1 MSQMDTT
8 DAEWH
13 VLEGIDPASAEFPV
27 EADLGGEPILVFKT
41 ADGYR
46 GTEPLCP
53 HQKVPL
59 KTAVLMNG
67 DTMIRCSRHHF
78 IFRLDGGAGVNC
90 TGMVLKTYAI
100 RLADGRLEG
109 ATDPSATTESPS
121 DV

>member
-1 MSQMDTT
+1 M
-8 DAEWH
+8 AEWQT
-13 VLEGIDPASAEFPV
+13 LEGIDPASTAFPAEA
-27 EADLGGEPILVFKT
+27 ELAGEPILVFKT
-41 ADGYR
+41 AKGYC

-90 TGMVLKTYAI
+90 TGMRLKTYEVREI
-100 RLADGRLEG
+100 DGRLEAALPDG
-109 ATDPSATTESPS
+109 AK
-121 DV
+121 

>member
-1 MSQMDTT
+1 MSETEPVDLVWQ
-8 DAEWH
+8 
-13 VLEGIDPASAEFPV
+13 VLEGVDPVDSEFPV
-27 EADLGGEPILVFKT
+27 EAELGGEPILIFKT

-90 TGMVLKTYAI
+90 TGMTLKTYEI
-100 RLADGRLEG
+100 RLVEGRLEG
-109 ATDPSATTESPS
+109 AMKTPAQAG
-121 DV
+121 

>member
-1 MSQMDTT
+1 MRET
-8 DAEWH
+8 DIAASAWQILH
-13 VLEGIDPASAEFPV
+13 GIDPASAEFPV
-27 EADLGGEPILVFKT
+27 EADLDGEPILVFKT

-90 TGMVLKTYAI
+90 TGMKLKTYTI
-100 RLADGRLEG
+100 REINGRLEG
-109 ATDPSATTESPS
+109 AILKADG
-121 DV
+121 

>member
-1 MSQMDTT
+1 MTQVDSDIS
-8 DAEWH
+8 WH
-13 VLEGIDPASAEFPV
+13 LLEGVDPESADFPV
-27 EADLGGEPILVFKT
+27 EAELDGETILVFRT

-53 HQKVPL
+53 HQQVPL

-90 TGMVLKTYAI
+90 TGMTLKTYEI
-100 RLADGRLEG
+100 RLVDGRLE
-109 ATDPSATTESPS
+109 AAMPPPA
-121 DV
+121 

>member
-1 MSQMDTT
+1 MTEI
-8 DAEWH
+8 DATVSWH
-13 VLEGIDPASAEFPV
+13 ALQDIDPETAEFPV
-27 EADLGGEPILVFKT
+27 EAELNGEPILVFKT
-41 ADGYR
+41 TDGYR

-90 TGMVLKTYAI
+90 TGMTLKTYDI

-109 ATDPSATTESPS
+109 AIPSSA
-121 DV
+121 